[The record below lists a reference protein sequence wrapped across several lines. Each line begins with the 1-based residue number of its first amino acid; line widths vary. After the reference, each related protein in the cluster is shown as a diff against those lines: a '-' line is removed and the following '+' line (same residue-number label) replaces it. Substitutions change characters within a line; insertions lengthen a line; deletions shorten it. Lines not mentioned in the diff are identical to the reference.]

1 MFLAP
6 FISMSG
12 SKKISTLLQRANQN
26 DLIYMKELI
35 EAGKVKPV
43 IDKRYTLNEI
53 SEAFKYFQ
61 EGHAQGKVVL
71 TI

>member
-1 MFLAP
+1 
-6 FISMSG
+6 
-12 SKKISTLLQRANQN
+12 
-26 DLIYMKELI
+26 MKELI

-53 SEAFKYFQ
+53 SDAFKYFQ